1 MGTRIAVVA
10 ILLAACN
17 LDGSQAGGY
26 GNGEGDESIGDDS
39 GSNDSAN
46 DASDTPTD
54 DETPPDDESTPP
66 DNSNPPV
73 TGTSLFATGLC
84 VDAACTQI
92 NAGIVEF
99 KPRWPLWTDGAAK
112 RRWIQ
117 LPAGTAIDDTNM
129 DYWTF
134 PVGTKLWKEFKRD
147 GVRVETRYAVK
158 TGAADDEWDLM
169 PYAWNT
175 AQTDALS
182 APDGVV
188 DANGTGH
195 DIPPASACMGCHAN
209 VKSRVLGFSALQL
222 DYTAP
227 SGLMDL
233 DDAVAAGWLAN
244 VPGATTPHLPVPG
257 TATEQAA
264 LGYLHGNC
272 GHCHNADSPLI
283 NRPMFRLEPG
293 YLDTVQNTR
302 TYESTINVIADVEI
316 DGATIV
322 AKPGDPDHSV
332 IITRMNTL
340 NTAKRMPALGVE
352 LVDPTGQNVL
362 RSWITALTP

>member
-1 MGTRIAVVA
+1 VGTRIAVVA

-17 LDGSQAGGY
+17 LDGTSGGVYGAPDDDDGAAGSDGS
-26 GNGEGDESIGDDS
+26 GD
-39 GSNDSAN
+39 AT
-46 DASDTPTD
+46 SDTPSDDDPTPPGDDPTPSD
-54 DETPPDDESTPP
+54 DETPPPAI
-66 DNSNPPV
+66 
-73 TGTSLFATGLC
+73 GTSLLLTGLC

-117 LPAGTAIDDTNM
+117 LPAGASIDDSNM

-134 PVGTKLWKEFKRD
+134 PVGTKLWKEFVRD

-158 TGAADDEWDLM
+158 TGAGDADWDFM
-169 PYAWNT
+169 PYAWNAT
-175 AQTDALS
+175 QSDALS
-182 APDGVV
+182 AADGVV

-222 DYTAP
+222 DYAAP

-233 DDAVAAGWLAN
+233 DDAVAAGWLSN
-244 VPGATTPHLPVPG
+244 VPGTTTPHLPVPG
-257 TATEQAA
+257 NATEQAA

-293 YLDTVQNTR
+293 YLDTVEATR
-302 TYESTINVIADVEI
+302 TYESAVNVVADVTI

-332 IITRMNTL
+332 IITRMNAM

-362 RSWITALTP
+362 RTWITALAP